1 MNSMLPSGIIK
12 ISLATILLCVCTT
25 LPGQQNSWE
34 RPFDASIEKRKEG
47 ELKESYDL
55 ARVAY
60 DLIQAQE
67 SSSEDYFRIAQHL
80 ATLGLEV
87 WDLRAAHMVSNEAL
101 GQLPLLDTHQEYKTT
116 LMLLKGWA
124 ALRLNQPNEAQT
136 LAKQGLK
143 FTHRDS
149 TSQQADFYEL
159 WGMTYLFWEKTEL
172 ANRYLKKANTLRL
185 TSPTS
190 SIKMGRWL
198 LFMGQLSFYQAAY
211 QTAKDYYKRSQSI
224 LEEQKSHP
232 LLLAELLEWQ
242 AYNYFTS
249 GQTTLA
255 KVKYNQAEQFWA
267 QQEFQDNPAYAR
279 VLEGLGL
286 IALNENK
293 LEQAENH
300 FVKVEAIN
308 TQHFGPKSF
317 QVAETLS
324 NRSILNLQLQNM
336 EEALRLSKKA
346 ESLVSP
352 KNHPSVYCNLA
363 DNLATVYLEMGKL
376 KKVLKRAKK
385 VLQTRKKQYGKNNP
399 SLATS
404 LNNYGYNLDYYG
416 KYEKALPYYERC
428 YQLLIDHNQTT
439 SKVFGD
445 VTTNLGY
452 YYELESIAAA
462 DSLEADQLYRK
473 AKAYLEESLVASEKS
488 LGKLHHSYIGTLFH
502 LAILLEN
509 QGEIDQ
515 SAVQYEIAVDRLLK
529 LILSIYGGFDEGT
542 QLRYMQVMGE
552 KLGLFYSFAHR
563 NRDTHP
569 HLMKKVAEVHYA
581 VKNLSLQYSMLN
593 QIASLE
599 QDSNQQYLLYR
610 QWKEIKE
617 QLATKYLMTGGI
629 DSLTASIEI
638 KTLENQ
644 LAAIEKEIT
653 RDEAIRSSLFDPYQ
667 PYDSICAGL
676 TSREIFIDFVQF
688 PYWDPER
695 DSFTDPWYA
704 ALIHR
709 PNQPV
714 PSYVP
719 LFREKDLLQLLR
731 LDTTLQEIP
740 NTEKIPAYIRSSQL
754 GFPLYQHIWKPILE
768 QSPGDVAIHFSPDG
782 LLHLLVLEN
791 LPMND
796 KGTKRVHE
804 QFDLFRYSSFKDF
817 GPSQSRQQVKRLIG
831 FGEIDYADGFTAAS
845 PLRIQALEAS
855 EKELQEIK
863 RLLEPR
869 GLEIHLFSGPSASEA
884 NLKQQFQKPKQGM
897 LFITAH
903 AFFLSQ
909 AEASTSDNGNYLQLF
924 KRNNSPLLR
933 SGILLN
939 EAKETI
945 INGAKTGEDG
955 FLTAMELA
963 TLDFSQTEM
972 VILSACYTGLGEIRY
987 VEGVFGLQRA
997 LKRAGAKQIL
1007 MSLWQIPDKES
1018 KEFMKH
1024 FLQHYSDHGT
1034 ARVAL
1039 TYAQEMMRQDGIPA
1053 QYWGAFILLQ

>member
-1 MNSMLPSGIIK
+1 MNFIIS
-12 ISLATILLCVCTT
+12 ISLVKIPLVTILLCAYSTT
-25 LPGQQNSWE
+25 QGQQTPWKQ
-34 RPFDASIEKRKEG
+34 PFDASIQKWQEG
-47 ELKESYDL
+47 ELKESYSL
-55 ARVAY
+55 ARAAY
-60 DLIQAQE
+60 ELIQVQE
-67 SSSEDYFRIAQHL
+67 SLSEDYFRIAQHL

-87 WDLRAAHMVSNEAL
+87 WDSRVAYSVSNEAL
-101 GQLPLLDTHQEYKTT
+101 DQLPLLDIPKEYTT
-116 LMLLKGWA
+116 ALMLVKGWA
-124 ALRLNQPNEAQT
+124 ALRLNQSNEAQA

-143 FTHRDS
+143 FTPRDS
-149 TSQQADFYEL
+149 ISRQADFYEL
-159 WGMTYLFWEKTEL
+159 WGMAYLFWEKTEL
-172 ANRYLKKANTLRL
+172 ANRYLKKANTLRPN
-185 TSPTS
+185 SPKD

-198 LFMGQLSFYQAAY
+198 LFMGQSSFYEAAY
-211 QTAKDYYKRSQSI
+211 QTAKDYYNRSQSI
-224 LEEQKSHP
+224 LVEQKSHS

-255 KVKYNQAEQFWA
+255 KVKYNQAEQIWA
-267 QQEFQDNPAYAR
+267 QLELQDNPAYAR

-293 LEQAENH
+293 LEQAESH
-300 FVKVEAIN
+300 FVKVQAIN

-376 KKVLKRAKK
+376 NKVLKRAKK
-385 VLQTRKKQYGKNNP
+385 VLKTRRKQYGKDSP

-404 LNNYGYNLDYYG
+404 LNNYAYNLDNYG

-515 SAVQYEIAVDRLLK
+515 AAVQYEIAVDRLLK

-542 QLRYMQVMGE
+542 QLKYMEVMGE
-552 KLGLFYSFAHR
+552 KLGLFYSFVHR

-569 HLMKKVAEVHYA
+569 HLMIKVAEVHYA

-599 QDSNQQYLLYR
+599 QDSNQQYLLYSR
-610 QWKEIKE
+610 WKEIKE
-617 QLATKYLMTGGI
+617 QLATKYLMAGGI
-629 DSLTASIEI
+629 DSLASSVEI
-638 KTLENQ
+638 RTLEDQ
-644 LAAIEKEIT
+644 LAAVEKEIT
-653 RDEAIRSSLFDPYQ
+653 RDEAIRSSLFNPYQ
-667 PYDSICAGL
+667 PYDSICSAL
-676 TSREIFIDFVQF
+676 SSREIFIDFVQF

-704 ALIHR
+704 ALIHS
-709 PNQPV
+709 PKQPV
-714 PSYVP
+714 PSYIP
-719 LFREKDLLQLLR
+719 LFREKELLQLLR
-731 LDTTLQEIP
+731 LDTTLQELP
-740 NTEKIPAYIRSSQL
+740 STEKIPAYIRSSQL
-754 GFPLYQHIWKPILE
+754 GFPLYQRIWEPILE
-768 QSPGDVAIHFSPDG
+768 ESDRDATIHFAPDG

-791 LPMND
+791 LPVND
-796 KGTKRVHE
+796 EGTKRVRE
-804 QFDLFRYSSFKDF
+804 QYDLFRYSSFKDF
-817 GPSQSRQQVKRLIG
+817 GLSQPRQQVKRLIG
-831 FGEIDYADGFTAAS
+831 FGEIDYADGFTADN
-845 PLRIQALEAS
+845 PFRLQALEAS

-863 RLLEPR
+863 KLLEPR
-869 GLEIHLFSGPSASEA
+869 GLEVNLFSGSAASEA
-884 NLKQQFQKPKQGM
+884 NLKQQFQKPNKGL

-909 AEASTSDNGNYLQLF
+909 VEESTSDARNYLQLF
-924 KRNNSPLLR
+924 ERSNSPLLR
-933 SGILLN
+933 SGVLLN
-939 EAKETI
+939 EANATI
-945 INGAKTGEDG
+945 RNGAQTGEDG

-972 VILSACYTGLGEIRY
+972 VILSACYSGLGEIRY

-1024 FLQHYSDHGT
+1024 FLHHYSDHGT
-1034 ARVAL
+1034 ASTAL
-1039 TYAQEMMRQDGIPA
+1039 TYAQAMMHKKGIPA

>member
-1 MNSMLPSGIIK
+1 MKCILPGGTIK

-25 LPGQQNSWE
+25 LKGQQNPWKQ
-34 RPFDASIEKRKEG
+34 PYNTSIEKKKEG

-55 ARVAY
+55 AKVAY

-87 WDLRAAHMVSNEAL
+87 WDLRAAHTVSNEAL
-101 GQLPLLDTHQEYKTT
+101 GQLPPLGNHQEYKTT

-124 ALRLNQPNEAQT
+124 ALRLNQPNEAQA

-143 FTHRDS
+143 FTPRDS
-149 TSQQADFYEL
+149 ISQQANFYEL

-185 TSPTS
+185 TSPID

-198 LFMGQLSFYQAAY
+198 FFMGQLSFYEATY
-211 QTAKDYYKRSQSI
+211 QTAKEYYKRSQSI
-224 LEEQKSHP
+224 LEEQKSPP

-242 AYNYFTS
+242 AYNYFS
-249 GQTTLA
+249 AGQITLA
-255 KVKYNQAEQFWA
+255 KVKYNQAEQIWA
-267 QQEFQDNPAYAR
+267 QQGFQDNPAYAR

-293 LEQAENH
+293 LEQAESH
-300 FVKVEAIN
+300 FVKVQAIN
-308 TQHFGPKSF
+308 TQHFGPRSF

-336 EEALRLSKKA
+336 EEALRLSRKA

-385 VLQTRKKQYGKNNP
+385 VLQTRKKQYGKDNP

-404 LNNYGYNLDYYG
+404 LNNYAYNLDNYG
-416 KYEKALPYYERC
+416 KYQKALPYYERA
-428 YQLLIDHNQTT
+428 YQLLIKHNQTA

-452 YYELESIAAA
+452 FYEIESTAAE
-462 DSLEADQLYRK
+462 DSLEANQLYQK

-515 SAVQYEIAVDRLLK
+515 SAVQYEIAVDRMLK

-542 QLRYMQVMGE
+542 QLRYMEVMGE
-552 KLGLFYSFAHR
+552 KLALFYSFAHR

-569 HLMKKVAEVHYA
+569 HLMKKVAEVHYT

-593 QIASLE
+593 QIANLE
-599 QDSNQQYLLYR
+599 EDNNKQYLLYSH
-610 QWKEIKE
+610 WKEIKE
-617 QLATKYLMTGGI
+617 QLATKYLMAEGI
-629 DSLTASIEI
+629 DSLASSIEI
-638 KTLENQ
+638 KTLEDE
-644 LAAIEKEIT
+644 LANVEKEIT
-653 RDEAIRSSLFDPYQ
+653 RDEVIRSSLFNPYQ
-667 PYDSICAGL
+667 PYDAISAGL
-676 TSREIFIDFVQF
+676 PPGELFIDFVQF
-688 PYWDPER
+688 PYWDPEE

-704 ALIHR
+704 ALIHSTKQSL
-709 PNQPV
+709 PT
-714 PSYVP
+714 YVP
-719 LFREKDLLQLLR
+719 LFRKKELLQLLR
-731 LDTTLQEIP
+731 LDTTLQSISA
-740 NTEKIPAYIRSSQL
+740 TEKTPAYIRSSQL
-754 GFPLYQHIWKPILE
+754 GFPLYQHIWEPILKDYQKE
-768 QSPGDVAIHFSPDG
+768 TTIHFSPDG

-791 LPMND
+791 LPVD
-796 KGTKRVHE
+796 DQGTKRVHE
-804 QFDLFRYSSFKDF
+804 QFNLFRYSSFKDF
-817 GPSQSRQQVKRLIG
+817 GLYRSQQSVKRLIG
-831 FGEIDYADGFTAAS
+831 IGEIDYSDGFTADN
-845 PLRIQALEAS
+845 PLIFPALEAS
-855 EKELQEIK
+855 ERELQEIK
-863 RLLEPR
+863 KLLKAR
-869 GLEIHLFSGPSASEA
+869 DWQINLFSGPSASEA
-884 NLKQQFQKPKQGM
+884 NLKQIFQKASKGV
-897 LFITAH
+897 LFISAH

-909 AEASTSDNGNYLQLF
+909 AEKTTSGDSNYLHLF
-924 KRNNSPLLR
+924 ERSTSPLLR
-933 SGILLN
+933 SGLLLS
-939 EAKETI
+939 EATESM
-945 INGAKTGEDG
+945 KTGAGKEEDG
-955 FLTAMELA
+955 FLTAMELVP
-963 TLDFSQTEM
+963 LDFSQTELI
-972 VILSACYTGLGEIRY
+972 ILSACYTGLGEIRY

-997 LKRAGAKQIL
+997 LKRAGANQIL
-1007 MSLWQIPDKES
+1007 MSLWQIPDQES

-1024 FLQHYSDHGT
+1024 FLHHYSDHGT
-1034 ARVAL
+1034 ASTAL
-1039 TYAQEMMRQDGIPA
+1039 TYAQKIMRQKGSPA